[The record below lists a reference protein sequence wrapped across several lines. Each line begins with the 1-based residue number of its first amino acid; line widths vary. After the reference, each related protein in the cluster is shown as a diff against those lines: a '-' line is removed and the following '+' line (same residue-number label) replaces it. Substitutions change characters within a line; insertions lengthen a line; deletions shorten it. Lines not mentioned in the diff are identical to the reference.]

1 MLEHDERPWGSYPVL
16 AEGAGYKVT
25 TEKMGP

>member
-1 MLEHDERPWGSYPVL
+1 MNGPWGSYTVL
-16 AEGAGYKVT
+16 AEGAAYKVKPTT